1 MKRSTLILLAGDL
14 AALTVFVYIGQR
26 NHETLDALRL
36 LLNVAAFGVPWV
48 VAAWLVGAFR
58 GYTGEE
64 ESGHEGRPYG
74 WMFMTRS
81 LNAWLIAAP
90 LGVILRA
97 LVLGRAVIPTAFAL
111 VTLGLGG
118 AFVLG
123 WRLAFGLLRR
133 AGRSG

>member
-1 MKRSTLILLAGDL
+1 MKRSTLILPAGDF
-14 AALTVFVYIGQR
+14 AALTVFVFIGQR
-26 NHETLDALRL
+26 NHETLDALQL

-58 GYTGEE
+58 GDRE
-64 ESGHEGRPYG
+64 GHPYG
-74 WMFMTRS
+74 RAFMARS

-97 LVLGRAVIPTAFAL
+97 LALGRAVIPTPFAL

-123 WRLAFGLLRR
+123 WRLA
-133 AGRSG
+133 AGALMRGSSQTGV

>member
-36 LLNVAAFGVPWV
+36 LLNVAAFGVPWA

-58 GYTGEE
+58 GDR
-64 ESGHEGRPYG
+64 EGRPYG
-74 WMFMTRS
+74 WMFIARS

-90 LGVILRA
+90 LGVTLRA
-97 LVLGRAVIPTAFAL
+97 LALGRAVIPTTFAL

-123 WRLAFGLLRR
+123 WRLAFGLVRR
-133 AGRSG
+133 AG